1 MCGISGIISKNN
13 KLDRNEILAMNG
25 MINHRGPDQSGYLE
39 YKNILLGHSRLS
51 VIDLSD
57 RGRQPMSNDGRY
69 WIIFNGE
76 IYNYKEI
83 KNMLQKKHKFYSK
96 TDTEVI
102 LNAYKEW
109 GFKCF
114 E

>member
-1 MCGISGIISKNN
+1 MCGIAGAYNFNCKSISERLIN
-13 KLDRNEILAMNG
+13 D
-25 MINHRGPDQSGYLE
+25 MIQPLHFRGPDSRGVWCHNNLG
-39 YKNILLGHSRLS
+39 LGHTRLS

-76 IYNYKEI
+76 KRHIAIIAKEI
-83 KNMLQKKHKFYSK
+83 VLL
-96 TDTEVI
+96 I
-102 LNAYKEW
+102 LKIE
-109 GFKCF
+109 

>member
-76 IYNYKEI
+76 IYNYK
-83 KNMLQKKHKFYSK
+83 
-96 TDTEVI
+96 
-102 LNAYKEW
+102 
-109 GFKCF
+109 
-114 E
+114 